1 MRLLFLIAVSA
12 CLLMAAPQE
21 KEPAAQEPASL
32 PPPRIT
38 RSNGVVTI
46 RGTTAQAPRLEPKA
60 EEAPAA
66 EASEAKA
73 AEPKKPEPPKPP
85 RRVSSATATLD
96 PNGRQ
101 QRSGRQ
107 VVVERNNGVTST
119 TDTIRNSN
127 GRRVPYIS
135 EEKREISS
143 GAGGGPRITEERTQ
157 RYDTAGNPSQQELVR
172 TEERKLPGGVVERTQ
187 VLYRENLNGRM
198 EPVERSV
205 EVVKESGPVTTTT
218 KRVET
223 PSVNGRFETILRE
236 ESTERREGENK
247 ATMETVRS
255 ASFGGRM
262 QVVAREESTMVKT
275 GSVAK
280 TETEVYERQPGSGE
294 IELARRSVG
303 TLEEREDGSTVEK
316 VETYGFRTAGGARNV
331 NATRPAL
338 QEVVERRKTVQADGS
353 VRERESVRGL
363 SPSAPGQMGAPTVTE
378 TVITPTAGGEQV
390 RTNVYEQGVNGRMRA
405 TQSTVQQIAK

>member
-12 CLLMAAPQE
+12 CLLGAAPQE
-21 KEPAAQEPASL
+21 KEAAEPEAAPL

-46 RGTTAQAPRLEPKA
+46 RGTTSQAPRPQPKA

-66 EASEAKA
+66 EGPEAT
-73 AEPKKPEPPKPP
+73 AEEPRKSEPPKPP

-96 PNGRQ
+96 ANGRQ
-101 QRSGRQ
+101 RQSGRQ
-107 VVVERNNGVTST
+107 VVVERQGGVVST
-119 TDTIRNSN
+119 TDTIRNAN

-135 EEKREISS
+135 EQKREVSS
-143 GAGGGPRITEERTQ
+143 GAGGGPKVTEERTQ
-157 RYDTAGNPSQQELVR
+157 RYDTAGKPSQQELVR
-172 TEERKLPGGVVERTQ
+172 TEERKLPGGGVERTQ

-198 EPVERSV
+198 EAVQRSV
-205 EVVKESGPVTTTT
+205 EVVEERGAVTTTV

-223 PSVNGRFETILRE
+223 PSLSGRFETVLRE

-247 ATMETVRS
+247 ATIETVKS

-262 QVVAREESTMVKT
+262 QVVAREESTMTKT
-275 GSVAK
+275 GAVAT
-280 TETEVYERQPGSGE
+280 TETQLYERQPGSGE
-294 IELARRSVG
+294 IEFSSRSVG
-303 TLEEREDGSTVEK
+303 TLEERPDGSTVEK

-331 NATRPAL
+331 NATRPEL
-338 QEVVERRKTVQADGS
+338 QEVVERRKTVQPDGT
-353 VRERESVRGL
+353 VRERESVRGA
-363 SPSAPGQMGAPTVTE
+363 SASAPGRMGAPTVTE
-378 TVITPTAGGEQV
+378 TVIQPIAGGEQV
-390 RTNVYEQGVNGRMRA
+390 RTDVYEQGVNGRMRA